1 MSSKIE
7 TLVQSLENLKNL
19 NYSSPSL
26 AFSSHAKV
34 ENLLRLIYEIG
45 ITKTKFTEEQKKT
58 VGPLLLNAIRPI
70 QIHAERVGCQYR
82 TSLESSVLTKRSAI
96 EFLIKD
102 YGDLPVGQGTKLS
115 EKLASSNIQETISIL
130 EEVISKW
137 RGVSDSDEGE

>member
-45 ITKTKFTEEQKKT
+45 ITKPKFTEEQKKT

>member
-45 ITKTKFTEEQKKT
+45 ITKTKLTEEQKKT